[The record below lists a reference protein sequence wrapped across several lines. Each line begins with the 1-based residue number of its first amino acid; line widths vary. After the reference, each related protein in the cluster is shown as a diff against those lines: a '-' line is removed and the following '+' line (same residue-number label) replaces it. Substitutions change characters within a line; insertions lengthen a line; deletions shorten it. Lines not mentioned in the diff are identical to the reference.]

1 MSRHDKTIE
10 KICRQPTPSDVTW
23 QELSSLLKSL
33 DFELFK
39 KSGGS
44 RRKFIHRVS
53 KQVISCHEPHPGPHA
68 AKYLVE
74 QVVESLKQTGHIK

>member
-1 MSRHDKTIE
+1 
-10 KICRQPTPSDVTW
+10 VTW

-53 KQVISCHEPHPGPHA
+53 KQVISCHEPHPGPHI